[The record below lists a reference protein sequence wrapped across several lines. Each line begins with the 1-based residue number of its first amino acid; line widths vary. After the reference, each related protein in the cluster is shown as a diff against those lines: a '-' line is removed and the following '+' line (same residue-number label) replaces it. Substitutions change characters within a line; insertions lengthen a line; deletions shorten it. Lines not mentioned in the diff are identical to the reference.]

1 MDRYKKIKVCT
12 LFFMLFLTKSFLV
25 NAQDIAIKTNLLY
38 GGVMQTPNVGVEW
51 GISPKLTLD
60 LWGAYNPFPLSKNGH
75 GASNRKMKH
84 WLVQPELRYWL
95 CESFNGHFFGVHTFY
110 GEYNM
115 GGIRYLGLSDYRRQG
130 NVVGAGLSYGY
141 QWLLSPRWSLEAMLG
156 VGYAH
161 INYDVY
167 PCKECGKRIRKENR
181 NYLGP
186 TRAAVSIIYIIK

>member
-115 GGIRYLGLSDYRRQG
+115 GGYSLS
-130 NVVGAGLSYGY
+130 
-141 QWLLSPRWSLEAMLG
+141 W
-156 VGYAH
+156 
-161 INYDVY
+161 
-167 PCKECGKRIRKENR
+167 
-181 NYLGP
+181 
-186 TRAAVSIIYIIK
+186 T

>member
-1 MDRYKKIKVCT
+1 
-12 LFFMLFLTKSFLV
+12 MLFMTKCFFV
-25 NAQDIAIKTNLLY
+25 NAQDILIKTNLLY
-38 GGVMQTPNVGVEW
+38 GGMMQTPNVGIEW
-51 GISPKLTLD
+51 GISPRLTLD

-75 GASNRKMKH
+75 GSDNRKMKH

-110 GEYNM
+110 GQYNI

-141 QWLLSPRWSLEAMLG
+141 QWLLSTRWSLEATLG
-156 VGYAH
+156 VGYVH
-161 INYDVY
+161 LNYDIY

-181 NYLGP
+181 DYLAP
-186 TRAAVSIIYIIK
+186 TRVAVSIIYVIK